1 MRKIRLRTPGSP
13 PPTTEEEIER
23 QAASDEQSRLFDELS
38 QLIDI
43 EGDNFLSS
51 IDWTRVLFMAAGI
64 HMKEGHA
71 THEVIG
77 GLCGPCVLAALQAGE
92 EAHGDGYE
100 EAMIYR
106 SVYGNHSVEV
116 LGLSEDEGLP
126 PGVYGGPNS

>member
-1 MRKIRLRTPGSP
+1 MPPSRNVHNGLADFLEKTVDAWLARRDAMRKIRLRAPGSP
-13 PPTTEEEIER
+13 PPTTEEEVER

-92 EAHGDGYE
+92 EAHGEIGR
-100 EAMIYR
+100 AH
-106 SVYGNHSVEV
+106 V
-116 LGLSEDEGLP
+116 
-126 PGVYGGPNS
+126 